1 MVQVH
6 SAGMDRGQLPW
17 PGVTMAVRIDRHRTD
32 RSGASTETAY
42 FITSRTSAGNA
53 SDTQFLARACRAH
66 WAIENQL
73 HWIRDAVY
81 REDDSHRHIANI
93 PVIFAACFSIAIAVA
108 KRLGMAHADARS
120 QLKHD
125 RKLVAAL
132 LGVRLV

>member
-1 MVQVH
+1 
-6 SAGMDRGQLPW
+6 
-17 PGVTMAVRIDRHRTD
+17 MAVRIDRHRTD